1 MAYWSDVRYID
12 ESDPGMI
19 NINAEEFKRLG
30 RLADTVLPELAAVKA
45 GTEWEGA
52 GREGYDR
59 KLDDVARL
67 VRYLGDAFVAAGTA
81 LGDYVPKLKKAKDL
95 LVEGQAQEKELER
108 LLKSIRSGYPG
119 QFLRFSHLVTSN
131 EPLRQWEDLR
141 GSGNA
146 MPLISGRLVIDDD
159 MERRADRLYER
170 IHQLFGDAKK
180 LEKNARSDCV
190 AALHRAYELLPDYR
204 RTDSG
209 EGGWFIPADAIIR
222 NIPGLEQELAEAT
235 ADPHVR
241 LPGMGEIP
249 DYPDGTRL
257 SSAVSPAL
265 QDLRERAA
273 ALPGGNVTW
282 NTADFIRWNSTIDIT
297 RGGAPVEGES
307 EKDFKLRWIRDNREV
322 INSAAAQY
330 GIPANV
336 LAGIAYKEVG
346 GKPLGLD
353 DTTDW
358 MRQHLPSWLRDGT
371 PVEGDPDRTS
381 YGPMAV
387 QVRRAAE
394 VLGYDPESLSERQRD
409 EIVGSL
415 KDPKENV
422 FIAAQYLSNLKQ
434 SSDFALTDPGQMTEE
449 QGQELAARYNGG
461 PHWNSDDAQG
471 YARDYAAHRAEAA
484 EALK

>member
-1 MAYWSDVRYID
+1 MAYWSDVKYID

-19 NINAEEFKRLG
+19 NVNAEEFKRLG
-30 RLADTVLPELAAVKA
+30 RLADTALPELAAVKT
-45 GTEWEGA
+45 GPEWEGA

-59 KLDDVARL
+59 KLDDVTRL
-67 VRYLGDAFVAAGTA
+67 VRYLGDAFVAAGKA
-81 LGDYVPKLKKAKDL
+81 LGDYVPEIRKAKE
-95 LVEGQAQEKELER
+95 LVHEGKSPEKELKE
-108 LLKSIRSGYPG
+108 LLKPYQSGHTKK
-119 QFLRFSHLVTSN
+119 FHRA

-141 GSGNA
+141 ETTGFLDWLSD
-146 MPLISGRLVIDDD
+146 PLVINDDV
-159 MERRADRLYER
+159 ERRANQLHGE
-170 IHQLFGDAKK
+170 IHHIFGEAKK
-180 LEKNARSDCV
+180 IDENARSSCV
-190 AALHRAYELLPDYR
+190 AALRRAYELLPDYR
-204 RTDSG
+204 VDSSR
-209 EGGWFIPADAIIR
+209 GGWFITANSIIK
-222 NIPGLEQELAEAT
+222 NIPGLKQELAEAT
-235 ADPHVR
+235 ADPNVR

-249 DYPDGTRL
+249 SYPDGTRL

-265 QDLRERAA
+265 QDLRERAG

-282 NTADFIRWNSTIDIT
+282 NTSDFIRWQSGIDIT
-297 RGGAPVEGES
+297 NGGAPVEGES
-307 EKDFKLRWIRDNREV
+307 EEEFKLRWIRDNRDV
-322 INSAAAQY
+322 IKAAAEQY
-330 GIPANV
+330 GLPADM

-346 GKPLGLD
+346 GKPMGLD

-358 MRQHLPSWLRDGT
+358 LRKHVPSWLREGT
-371 PVEGDPDRTS
+371 LVEGDPDQTS

-394 VLGYDPESLSERQRD
+394 ALGYDPESLSEKQRD

-415 KDPKENV
+415 KNPKENV

-461 PHWNSDDAQG
+461 PNWHSDDAKG
-471 YARDYAAHRAEAA
+471 YARDYAKHRNEAA